1 MRRQC
6 SRNLHQTIV
15 ASLVSSGSIT
25 CTETI
30 EPEEASIF
38 GIAVRPPN
46 GSIRRRGEPR
56 SRSDMVRSR
65 KFHFTI
71 LLSLSRMWMQK
82 RPAPPE
88 NCRVGLAPVAT
99 LFVGYDRHKCRP
111 RCEVIE

>member
-1 MRRQC
+1 MMRRQC
-6 SRNLHQTIV
+6 SRNLHQTIA

-46 GSIRRRGEPR
+46 GSIRRRGEPQ

-71 LLSLSRMWMQK
+71 LRYLLCKWMKKGSPQ
-82 RPAPPE
+82 RE
-88 NCRVGLAPVAT
+88 HCLVFTVW
-99 LFVGYDRHKCRP
+99 V
-111 RCEVIE
+111 